1 VVCPLLFYYSPIDP
15 AETDN
20 RETTGTGSAA
30 VGNGIANTGSQ
41 TIKGPLTITGGG
53 SSPPGETPAEPGSA
67 SAGTGIANT
76 GNQTIE
82 GPVIIGRA
90 PGEEK
95 R

>member
-1 VVCPLLFYYSPIDP
+1 MP
-15 AETDN
+15 AEP
-20 RETTGTGSAA
+20 GSASA
-30 VGNGIANTGSQ
+30 HTGIANTGEQ
-41 TIKGPLTITGGG
+41 TIKGPVIITGGS
-53 SSPPGETPAEPGSA
+53 SSPPGEAPAEPGSA

-82 GPVIIGRA
+82 GPVTIGGT